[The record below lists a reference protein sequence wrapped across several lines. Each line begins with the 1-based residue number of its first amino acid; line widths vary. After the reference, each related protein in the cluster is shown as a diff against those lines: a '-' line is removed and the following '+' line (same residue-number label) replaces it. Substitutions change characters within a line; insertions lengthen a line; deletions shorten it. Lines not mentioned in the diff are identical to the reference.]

1 MFAGEIPVQHRED
14 KEMFLKRLDI
24 IGFKSFAERIEVDF
38 VPGVT
43 AVVGPNGSGKS
54 NITDAIRWVLGEQ
67 SAKSLR
73 GSKMEDIIF
82 AGSDSRKAL
91 NYAEVT
97 LTLDNADQGLGI
109 DFNEVSVT
117 RRVSR
122 SGESE
127 FFINKQPC
135 RLKDIIDL
143 FMDSGLGREAFS
155 IISQGKVEEIL
166 NSKAEDRRT
175 IFEEAAGV
183 LKYKNRKKKAEVK
196 LFETQDNLNR
206 VNDILNELES
216 QVEPLKIQA
225 SMAKDYLEKKEELE
239 KIEVA
244 VTVFEIED
252 LHQKW
257 ENLTKQLE
265 EHQQEELKLSSELQ
279 VKEAKIVEIRDR
291 ISALDESITDLQ
303 NVLLHASEELE
314 KLEGRKEVLKER
326 KKNAAQNK
334 EQLKANIS
342 ELTERISQLK
352 KNRDLQAESFKVLGE
367 QVKKLQLELK
377 EKQQKLQLF
386 TENIEE
392 KIESLKSE
400 YIEMLNDQA
409 GAKNE
414 IKYIDQQLEQQE
426 RKSSRLD
433 AENEKYL
440 QERQIA
446 QSKKAEIQVALEEIQ
461 ANLTDQVV
469 TFREQQRKLESV
481 KNNYQ
486 KQEKTLYQAYQLL
499 QQAKSRKELLEEME
513 DDYTGFFQGVKEV
526 LKARGNKLMGIEG
539 AVAELVTVPKE
550 YEAALET
557 AFGGALQH
565 IVVDNELNARTAIQY
580 LKQNSFGRATFLPLS
595 VMKGRS
601 LSSAQL
607 SSIQNH
613 PSLIGP
619 AVSLVTFDQKYAE
632 VMNNLLGNV
641 VITKDLKGANEL
653 AKILQYRCRMVTLDG
668 DIVNPGGSM
677 TGGATKQKS
686 SSLLTRKGELENL
699 KEKLVVMEEKTTDLE
714 RVVKTL
720 KEEVQKSEQQLDEIR
735 QAGEDLRLREQSV
748 KGDFREAELGER
760 NINDRLAIYDLEKGQ
775 FSDEK
780 ETLIKRKME
789 LSEAIENYRVS
800 IAELDTQITKL
811 TEQKTIDLSSKETL
825 TNEIND
831 LKVEFASKNEQFTN
845 AQDRFALINKDLE
858 ESEQK
863 LTIYT
868 EDLDLLTSEMTNSS
882 SGEEQIEAAA
892 KRKLQDKEATL
903 QLITARRQERLSLQD
918 SLEDTELSA
927 KELKR
932 LHKGMITVLK
942 DEEVKINRFDVE
954 LENRLG
960 HLREE
965 YLLSFEGAKE
975 QYPLTVPVDEAR
987 KRVKLIKLAI
997 EELGNVNLGAIEEY
1011 DRVSERYV
1019 FLNEQKTDLQE
1030 AKDTLFQVIE
1040 EMDTEMKRRFEQT
1053 FEGIRVHFEP
1063 TFRTLFGGG
1072 RADLVLTVPEDLLNT
1087 GVEIVAQPPGKKLQ
1101 NLGLLSGGERALTA
1115 IALLFSILKVRPVP
1129 FCILDEV
1136 EAALDEANVHRFS
1149 QYLKRYSAE
1158 TQFIVITHRKGTMEE
1173 ADVLYGVTMQE
1184 SGVSKLVSVRLENT
1198 KELVES

>member
-1 MFAGEIPVQHRED
+1 MQHRED

-91 NYAEVT
+91 NFAEVT
-97 LTLDNADQGLGI
+97 LTLDNTDQGLGI

-122 SGESE
+122 SGDSD
-127 FFINKQPC
+127 FFINKQSC

-206 VNDILNELES
+206 VNDILHELEG

-225 SMAKDYLEKKEELE
+225 SMARDFLEKKEELE
-239 KIEVA
+239 TIEVA
-244 VTVFEIED
+244 LTVFEIED

-257 ENLTKQLE
+257 EQLSKQLE

-279 VKEAKIVEIRDR
+279 VKETAILETRDKI
-291 ISALDESITDLQ
+291 AAMDESITDLQ

-326 KKNAAQNK
+326 KKNASQNK
-334 EQLKANIS
+334 EQLRSNIT
-342 ELTERISQLK
+342 ELTDRINQLK
-352 KNRDLQAESFKVLGE
+352 KNRDVQAEAVKALTV
-367 QVKKLQLELK
+367 QVEKLQSELK
-377 EKQQKLQLF
+377 ERQEKLPLYS
-386 TENIEE
+386 ENTEE
-392 KIESLKSE
+392 KIEALKSE
-400 YIEMLNDQA
+400 YIDLLNDQA

-414 IKYIDQQLEQQE
+414 LKYIDQQLEQQA
-426 RKSSRLD
+426 RRGTRLD

-440 QERQIA
+440 EERQIA
-446 QSKKAEIQVALEEIQ
+446 QSNKMEVQAALEEVQ
-461 ANLTDQVV
+461 KKLAGQLVSY
-469 TFREQQRKLESV
+469 REGQRELETV
-481 KNNYQ
+481 KNNYE

-499 QQAKSRKELLEEME
+499 QQAKSRKEMLEEME
-513 DDYTGFFQGVKEV
+513 EDFAGFFQGVKEV
-526 LKARGNKLMGIEG
+526 LKARDQKLTGIEG
-539 AVAELVTVPKE
+539 AVAELVTVPKN
-550 YEAALET
+550 YETALET
-557 AFGGALQH
+557 ALGGALQH
-565 IVVDNELNARTAIQY
+565 IVVDTEQNARTAIQY

-595 VMKGRS
+595 VIKGRS

-619 AVSLVTFDQKYAE
+619 AVNLVTFDSKYTE

-653 AKILQYRCRMVTLDG
+653 AKILQYRARLVTLDG

-677 TGGATKQKS
+677 TGGALKQKTT
-686 SSLLTRKGELENL
+686 SLLTRKGELENL
-699 KEKLVVMEEKTTDLE
+699 KEKLTMMEEKTAGLE
-714 RVVKTL
+714 TAVKRL
-720 KEEVQKSEQQLDEIR
+720 KAEVQQAESQVEEIR
-735 QAGEDLRLREQSV
+735 QDGESLRVTEQSV
-748 KGDFREAELGER
+748 KGELREAEMQEKNL
-760 NINDRLAIYDLEKGQ
+760 NDRLALYDLEKGQ
-775 FSDEK
+775 LTEERES
-780 ETLIKRKME
+780 LLKRKNE
-789 LSEAIENYRVS
+789 LAEAFESYKVT
-800 IAELDTQITKL
+800 IADLDAKIAKL
-811 TEQKTIDLSSKETL
+811 TEQKTSDLSSKETL
-825 TNEIND
+825 TNEINE
-831 LKVEFASKNEQFTN
+831 LKVEFASKNEQFTHAKERLTMLN
-845 AQDRFALINKDLE
+845 ADLN

-863 LTIYT
+863 LAIFT
-868 EDLDLLTSEMTNSS
+868 EDLNLLTSEMTNSS
-882 SGEEQIEAAA
+882 SGEEQLEAAA
-892 KRKLQDKEATL
+892 KSKQQDKEATL
-903 QLITARRQERLSLQD
+903 QLITERRQERLSMQD
-918 SLEDTELSA
+918 SLEDTELDA

-932 LHKGMITVLK
+932 LHKGMIVVLK
-942 DEEVKINRFDVE
+942 DEEVKINRLDVE
-954 LENRLG
+954 LENRLAQ
-960 HLREE
+960 LREE

-975 QYPLTVPVDEAR
+975 QYPLTVPVEEAR

-1011 DRVSERYV
+1011 ERVSERYE

-1030 AKDTLFQVIE
+1030 AKDTLYMVIG
-1040 EMDTEMKRRFEQT
+1040 EMDTEMKRRFEHT
-1053 FEGIRVHFEP
+1053 FEGIREHFEP

-1072 RADLVLTVPEDLLNT
+1072 RADLVLTMPDDLLNT

-1149 QYLKRYSAE
+1149 QYLKKYSQE

-1184 SGVSKLVSVRLENT
+1184 SGVSKLVSVRLEDT

>member
-1 MFAGEIPVQHRED
+1 
-14 KEMFLKRLDI
+14 MFLKRLDI

-82 AGSDSRKAL
+82 AGSDSRRAL
-91 NYAEVT
+91 NFAEVT
-97 LTLDNADQGLGI
+97 LSLDNTDQGLGI

-183 LKYKNRKKKAEVK
+183 LKYKNRKKKAESK

-206 VNDILNELES
+206 VNDIIHELES

-225 SMAKDYLEKKEELE
+225 SMAKDFLEKKEELE

-244 VTVFEIED
+244 LTVFEIED

-257 ENLTKQLE
+257 EQLSNQLE

-279 VKEAKIVEIRDR
+279 VKEAKIVETRDK

-314 KLEGRKEVLKER
+314 KLAGRKEVLKER

-334 EQLKANIS
+334 DQLKANIS

-352 KNRDLQAESFKVLGE
+352 KNRDLAAESFKALGD
-367 QVKKLQLELK
+367 QVKKLQSGLK
-377 EKQQKLQLF
+377 EKQEKLQLF

-392 KIESLKSE
+392 KIEGLKGE
-400 YIEMLNDQA
+400 YIELLNDQA

-433 AENEKYL
+433 AENEKYID
-440 QERQIA
+440 ERQIA
-446 QSKKAEIQVALEEIQ
+446 QSKKQEILEALGEIGQ
-461 ANLTDQVV
+461 QLAGQVV
-469 TFREQQRKLESV
+469 AFREQQRKLESV
-481 KNNYQ
+481 KDNYQ
-486 KQEKTLYQAYQLL
+486 KQEKTLYQAYQIL
-499 QQAKSRKELLEEME
+499 QQAKSRKELLEEMDE
-513 DDYTGFFQGVKEV
+513 DYAGFFQGVKEV
-526 LKARGNKLMGIEG
+526 LKARGNKLEGIEG

-550 YEAALET
+550 YETALET

-565 IVVDNELNARTAIQY
+565 IVVDTEQNARTAIQY
-580 LKQNSFGRATFLPLS
+580 LKQNSYGRATFLPLS
-595 VMKGRS
+595 VIKGRP
-601 LSSAQL
+601 LTSAQL
-607 SSIQNH
+607 SAIQNH

-619 AVSLVTFDQKYAE
+619 AVNLVTFEQKYTE
-632 VMNNLLGNV
+632 VMTNLLGNV
-641 VITKDLKGANEL
+641 VVTKDLKGANEL
-653 AKILQYRCRMVTLDG
+653 AKILQYRARLVTLDG
-668 DIVNPGGSM
+668 DLVNPGGSM
-677 TGGATKQKS
+677 TGGALKQKS

-699 KEKLVVMEEKTTDLE
+699 KEKLVMMEEKTAGLE
-714 RVVKTL
+714 SAVKTG
-720 KEEVQKSEQQLDEIR
+720 KHEVQKSEQRLDEIR
-735 QAGEDLRLREQSV
+735 QAGEELRLREQTV
-748 KGDFREAELGER
+748 KGDLREAELREK

-775 FSDEK
+775 FSEEK
-780 ETLIKRKME
+780 EMLMKRKLE
-789 LSEAIENYRVS
+789 LSKGIETYGVT
-800 IAELDTQITKL
+800 IAELDAQIIKL
-811 TEQKTIDLSSKETL
+811 TEQKTNDMTSKETL
-825 TNEIND
+825 LNEINE
-831 LKVEFASKNEQFTN
+831 LKVEFASKNEQFAN
-845 AQDRFALINKDLE
+845 ANDRLALISEDLT

-863 LTIYT
+863 LTIFS

-892 KRKLQDKEATL
+892 IKKQQDKEATL
-903 QLITARRQERLSLQD
+903 QLITTRRQERLSLQD
-918 SLEDTELSA
+918 FLENLELET

-932 LHKGMITVLK
+932 LHKGMVVVLK
-942 DEEVKINRFDVE
+942 DEEVKINRLDVE

-975 QYPLTVPVDEAR
+975 QYPLTVPVEEAA
-987 KRVKLIKLAI
+987 KKVKLIKLAI
-997 EELGNVNLGAIEEY
+997 EELGNVNIGAIEEY
-1011 DRVSERYV
+1011 ERVSERYE
-1019 FLNEQKTDLQE
+1019 FLNEQKTDLQQ

-1040 EMDTEMKRRFEQT
+1040 EMDIEMKRRFEHT
-1053 FEGIRVHFEP
+1053 FEGIREYFEP

-1136 EAALDEANVHRFS
+1136 EAALDEANVYRFS

-1173 ADVLYGVTMQE
+1173 ADVLYGITMQE
-1184 SGVSKLVSVRLENT
+1184 SGVSKLVSVRLEDT

>member
-1 MFAGEIPVQHRED
+1 
-14 KEMFLKRLDI
+14 MFLKRLDI

-82 AGSDSRKAL
+82 AGSDSRRPL
-91 NYAEVT
+91 NFAEVT
-97 LTLDNADQGLGI
+97 LTLDNTDQGLGL

-122 SGESE
+122 SGDSD
-127 FFINKQPC
+127 FFINKQSC

-166 NSKAEDRRT
+166 NSKAEERRT

-206 VNDILNELES
+206 VNDILHELEG

-225 SMAKDYLEKKEELE
+225 SMAKDYLEKKSELE

-244 VTVFEIED
+244 LTVYEIED
-252 LHQKW
+252 LHQNW
-257 ENLTKQLE
+257 EHLSKQLE
-265 EHQQEELKLSSELQ
+265 GHQQEELKLSSELQ
-279 VKEAKIVEIRDR
+279 VKEASIVETRDK
-291 ISALDESITDLQ
+291 IAAMDESITDLQ
-303 NVLLHASEELE
+303 NVLLQASEELE

-334 EQLKANIS
+334 EQLINNIG
-342 ELTERISQLK
+342 ELTDRISQLQ
-352 KNRDLQAESFKVLGE
+352 KNRDIQAEMVKELTAQVEKLQADLKVRQE
-367 QVKKLQLELK
+367 KLP
-377 EKQQKLQLF
+377 LF
-386 TENIEE
+386 SENMEE
-392 KIESLKSE
+392 KIEGLKSE
-400 YIEMLNDQA
+400 YIDLLNDQA

-414 IKYIDQQLEQQE
+414 IKYIDQQLAQQE
-426 RKSSRLD
+426 RRGVRLD

-440 QERQIA
+440 QERHTA
-446 QSKKAEIQVALEEIQ
+446 QNKKLDIQTRLDEVQ
-461 ANLTDQVV
+461 RSLTDQAAAY
-469 TFREQQRKLESV
+469 REGQRELETV
-481 KNNYQ
+481 KKNYE

-499 QQAKSRKELLEEME
+499 QQAKSRKEMLEEME
-513 DDYTGFFQGVKEV
+513 EDFAGFFQGVKEV
-526 LKARGNKLMGIEG
+526 LKARDHKLQGIEG

-550 YEAALET
+550 YETALET
-557 AFGGALQH
+557 ALGGALQH
-565 IVVDNELNARTAIQY
+565 IVVDSEQNARTAIQY
-580 LKQNSFGRATFLPLS
+580 LKQNSFGRATFLPLN
-595 VMKGRS
+595 VIKGRS
-601 LSSAQL
+601 LSSVQL

-619 AVSLVTFDQKYAE
+619 AVSLVSFDPKYTE
-632 VMNNLLGNV
+632 IMNNLLGNV

-653 AKILQYRCRMVTLDG
+653 AKLLQYRARMVTLDG

-677 TGGATKQKS
+677 TGGAIKQKTT
-686 SSLLTRKGELENL
+686 SLLTRKGELENL
-699 KEKLVVMEEKTTDLE
+699 KEKLVVMEEKTAGLE
-714 RVVKTL
+714 NTVKKL
-720 KEEVQKSEQQLDEIR
+720 KAEVQQVEKHVTEIR
-735 QAGEDLRLREQSV
+735 QKGESLRLREQTV
-748 KGDFREAELGER
+748 KGDLREAELQEK
-760 NINDRLAIYDLEKGQ
+760 NLNDRLALYDLEKGQ
-775 FSDEK
+775 LLDEK
-780 ETLIKRKME
+780 ESLSNRKTE
-789 LSEAIENYRVS
+789 LTESIESYKVT
-800 IAELDTQITKL
+800 IAELDAQIAKL
-811 TEQKTIDLSSKETL
+811 TEQKTNDLSSKETL
-825 TNEIND
+825 INEINE
-831 LKVEFASKNEQFTN
+831 LKIEFASKNEQFTH
-845 AQDRFALINKDLE
+845 AKERFSQLLEDLN

-863 LTIYT
+863 LTIFT
-868 EDLDLLTSEMTNSS
+868 EDLNLLSSEMTNSS
-882 SGEEQIEAAA
+882 SGEEQLEAAA
-892 KRKLQDKEATL
+892 KRKQQDKEATL
-903 QLITARRQERLSLQD
+903 QLITERRQERLLMQD
-918 SLEDTELSA
+918 SLENMELDA

-932 LHKGMITVLK
+932 LHKGMTVVLK
-942 DEEVKINRFDVE
+942 DEEVKINRLDVE
-954 LENRLG
+954 LENRLAQ
-960 HLREE
+960 LREE
-965 YLLSFEGAKE
+965 YLLSFEGAKV

-987 KRVKLIKLAI
+987 KKVKLIKLAI

-1011 DRVSERYV
+1011 ERVSERYE

-1030 AKDTLFQVIE
+1030 AKDTLYKVID

-1053 FEGIRVHFEP
+1053 FEGIRAHFEP

-1072 RADLVLTVPEDLLNT
+1072 RADLVLTEPEDLLNT

-1149 QYLKRYSAE
+1149 QYLKRYSKE

-1184 SGVSKLVSVRLENT
+1184 SGVSKLVSVRLEDT